1 MTSILSSI
9 SGYFSK
15 SLMLGAFLPV
25 IIHIIVGIFFVG
37 PLLPAGTDILKPFQ
51 ALDTQ
56 WKVLA
61 VLFITIVLSGLLYNL
76 NILLIRVYEGY
87 PWKEWW
93 VGQVKAGR
101 HQAKLA
107 ALQLRETRLVALLK
121 LLDPDVTLDSD
132 ATVTTLPSPDASVI
146 FQELSRLS
154 PGLQLPN
161 SGDGTPGAS
170 GAGSGE
176 RKRIYSKLLGEWNLV
191 KRRLNSEYPGR
202 ASLILPTQLGNVIRS
217 FEYYPDKEYGMDAIA
232 LWPRLVASIDK
243 DYAVSVDD
251 AKTSFDFMLNASFLS
266 GLTSL
271 AIFLAGL
278 ANPDA
283 LVARMGPTLW
293 VIEIAIF
300 VFFSYCFYRLS
311 IQRAAAWGGMVKGAF
326 DLYRN
331 KLLSSLGYTRTP
343 GTREEEKRL
352 WDGISLQMLLGNSGA
367 GPRAQDYNPPPP
379 LPVSAHGFP
388 ADVPLEIT
396 RGFKQGWKR
405 MEETVFVRVK
415 NVDTEG
421 RIALNVVLTET
432 LLPGRDFDWG
442 TALVGGQEAPVT
454 GTNPY
459 IFSLGDINAGES
471 KELKY
476 QVIIWKEV
484 SPASS

>member
-15 SLMLGAFLPV
+15 SLMLGAFLPA
-25 IIHIIVGIFFVG
+25 IIHIVVGNFFIG

-61 VLFITIVLSGLLYNL
+61 ILFVTIVLSGLLYNL
-76 NILLIRVYEGY
+76 NVPLIRVYEGY

-93 VGQVKAGR
+93 IGRVKADR
-101 HQAKLA
+101 HQARLA

-121 LLDPDVTLDSD
+121 LLDPD
-132 ATVTTLPSPDASVI
+132 ATVATLPSLDLSAM

-154 PGLQLPN
+154 PGLQLPDP
-161 SGDGTPGAS
+161 GAGTPGAS
-170 GAGSGE
+170 GGGSGE

-202 ASLILPTQLGNVIRS
+202 VSLILPTQLGNVIRS

-271 AIFLAGL
+271 AILLAGL

-283 LVARMGPTLW
+283 IVARVGPTLW

-300 VFFSYCFYRLS
+300 VFFSSCFYRLS

-331 KLLSSLGYTRTP
+331 KLLSSLGYTRIP
-343 GTREEEKRL
+343 ETREEEKKL

-367 GPRAQDYNPPPP
+367 GPRAQDYSPPPP
-379 LPVSAHGFP
+379 PPISANGSP
-388 ADVPLEIT
+388 QDVPLELT
-396 RGFKQGWKR
+396 RGFKRGWKKTD
-405 MEETVFVRVK
+405 ESVFVRVK
-415 NVDTEG
+415 NVDTQG
-421 RIALNVVLTET
+421 RPALNVVLTET
-432 LLPGRDFDWG
+432 LPPGHDFDWG
-442 TALVGGQEAPVT
+442 TTFVGGEESPVT

-459 IFSLGDINAGES
+459 HFSLGNINAGES

-476 QVIIWKEV
+476 QVIIRKEV
-484 SPASS
+484 SPETY